1 MWTPRSIDPV
11 QYFPAFLD
19 LNDRPC
25 LVVGGGAPAARKARL
40 LERAGARLTV
50 VARRAIPEIEDLEA
64 AGALRLVRRGFVA
77 GDVKGCAAVV
87 SATGLGEVD
96 ARVSEAARAA
106 GVPINVVDRPELSS
120 FVAPAI
126 VERDPVVIGISSGG
140 ASPVLARRLRARIE
154 ALLPARLGRLARF
167 AESFRAAVRATV
179 PDPAHRQ
186 RFWTRVFDGPVAEDV
201 LAGREAAARERMLG
215 LVNRPGTARAPEG
228 LVHIVGAGP
237 GDPDLLTVKA
247 LGLMERADVAVY
259 DRLVTPEILDRLRRD
274 AERIYVG
281 KAKGA
286 HALSQDQINALLLA
300 QARAGKRVLR
310 LKGGDPFVFGR
321 GGEELDYL
329 RRHGVRVEVVPGVT
343 AATACAAALG
353 VPLSHRDHASAVT
366 LVTGHGRDGEPELDW
381 AALASGRQT
390 LAVYMGVETAGRTA
404 ARLIAQGLAPGTPAA
419 VIENG
424 TLASQKAAVGALR
437 DLEALVR
444 DNGITGPALI
454 LIGEV
459 VRLADA
465 QAPAERPRALAV

>member
-1 MWTPRSIDPV
+1 M

-19 LNDRPC
+19 LKDRPC

-40 LERAGARLTV
+40 LMRAGARLTV
-50 VARRAIPEIEDLEA
+50 VARRAIPEIEGLDA

-77 GDVKGCAAVV
+77 GDVEGRAAVV
-87 SATGLGEVD
+87 SATGLGDVD
-96 ARVSEAARAA
+96 GPVSEAARAA
-106 GVPINVVDRPELSS
+106 GVPVNVVDRPELSS
-120 FVAPAI
+120 FVVPAI

-140 ASPVLARRLRARIE
+140 TSPVLARRLRARIE

-179 PDPAHRQ
+179 PDPAQRQ
-186 RFWTRVFDGPVAEDV
+186 RFWTGVFDGPVAEDV

-215 LVNRPGTARAPEG
+215 LVNRPDATRAPEG

-247 LGLMERADVAVY
+247 LRLMEHADVAVY
-259 DRLVTPEILDRLRRD
+259 DRLVTPEILNRLRRD
-274 AERIYVG
+274 AERIDVG
-281 KAKGA
+281 KANGA
-286 HALSQDQINALLLA
+286 HALSQDRINALLLA

-321 GGEELDYL
+321 GGEELAYL

-353 VPLSHRDHASAVT
+353 VPLSHRDHASVVT
-366 LVTGHGRDGEPELDW
+366 FVTGHGRDGEPDLDW
-381 AALASGRQT
+381 AALAAARQT

-404 ARLIAQGLAPGTPAA
+404 ARLMAQGLAPGTPAA

-424 TLASQKAAVGALR
+424 TLASQKAVVGTLR

-465 QAPAERPRALAV
+465 EAVAERPRAVAV